1 LSYANSFYTNAE
13 SVRAT
18 IESILKSLGA
28 KLNDVYRVSK
38 EISGYS
44 VTWTVELITKQR
56 GNVETLCTRLLTIQS
71 SSAPN
76 FSFEEAWVKL
86 YATELLPLAKRIA
99 QILLLTHNIRCTS
112 VCTLNYVDH
121 YSNKCVTEHVLGRNW
136 VNF

>member
-1 LSYANSFYTNAE
+1 MSYANSFYTNAESNAE

-28 KLNDVYRVSK
+28 KLNDVCRVSK

-86 YATELLPLAKRIA
+86 YATDLLPLAKRIA

-112 VCTLNYVDH
+112 VCTLN
-121 YSNKCVTEHVLGRNW
+121 
-136 VNF
+136 